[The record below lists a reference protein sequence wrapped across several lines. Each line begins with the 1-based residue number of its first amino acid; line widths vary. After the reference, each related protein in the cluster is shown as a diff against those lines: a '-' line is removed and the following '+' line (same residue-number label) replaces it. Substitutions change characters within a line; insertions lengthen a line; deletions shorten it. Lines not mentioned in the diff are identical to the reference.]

1 MTLIFVKIFIKMTE
15 LRQIIETAWDN
26 RELLKETATQDA
38 IRNVISLLDSGKL
51 RVAEPTTDGWQVNE
65 WVKKAVVLYFPIQKM
80 DLKLVFLNTMIKCL

>member
-51 RVAEPTTDGWQVNE
+51 RVAEPTTDGMG
-65 WVKKAVVLYFPIQKM
+65 KKSSSTLFPYPKNG
-80 DLKLVFLNTMIKCL
+80 DS